1 MRKSSIYM
9 LVAAIVLGLVAV
21 FLARSFLNRADQP
34 VAQSQSVQTVN
45 VVVAADA
52 IEFGE
57 EITAE
62 KLKVAPFPAATLPSG
77 TYSRVTDLTDGDRPR
92 VALRPLTANELL
104 TATSVSGEG
113 GRLSTS
119 PLFGESMRAVAEALT
134 GFGLLIDEPAVA
146 ARAHQGLGISRLRR
160 DQIDEA
166 KVSLDTALALDPG
179 LLRAQRARAAVADR
193 ERDWKRADAAY
204 AAALALAPGDAETLS
219 NRGWSRM
226 LRGEHAAAEA
236 DLMAALS
243 ADPALEVAAGNLRL
257 ARAMQGKYQQ
267 AFEGSTRETLAADLN
282 TVGFAAMSRG
292 DLDIAEAYFRRAM
305 MINPVYD
312 RTAAANLSW
321 VEAERARLATAGAPK
336 K

>member
-1 MRKSSIYM
+1 MISARR
-9 LVAAIVLGLVAV
+9 AALPVLLAAFLTSPALWAGQDAGTPITPLALIDGAIADGRLEAAEEIIRRAPLEARDPELRLRQAEIA
-21 FLARSFLNRADQP
+21 LAR
-34 VAQSQSVQTVN
+34 
-45 VVVAADA
+45 
-52 IEFGE
+52 
-57 EITAE
+57 
-62 KLKVAPFPAATLPSG
+62 
-77 TYSRVTDLTDGDRPR
+77 
-92 VALRPLTANELL
+92 
-104 TATSVSGEG
+104 
-113 GRLSTS
+113 GR
-119 PLFGESMRAVAEALT
+119 MAEALT

-146 ARAHQGLGISRLRR
+146 ARAQQGLGIAWLRR

-166 KVSLDTALALDPG
+166 KEALDTALKLDAG

-236 DLMAALS
+236 DLMAALA
-243 ADPALEVAAGNLRL
+243 ADPELDVAAGNLRL

-312 RTAAANLSW
+312 RTAAANLAW
-321 VEAERARLATAGAPK
+321 VEAERARLAEAGAPK

>member
-1 MRKSSIYM
+1 MSSARRVM
-9 LVAAIVLGLVAV
+9 LPMVLAAFLTSPALWAGQEDAGTPMTPLALIDGAIADGRLDAAEEIIRRAPLEVRDPELRLRQAEIA
-21 FLARSFLNRADQP
+21 LAR
-34 VAQSQSVQTVN
+34 
-45 VVVAADA
+45 
-52 IEFGE
+52 
-57 EITAE
+57 
-62 KLKVAPFPAATLPSG
+62 
-77 TYSRVTDLTDGDRPR
+77 
-92 VALRPLTANELL
+92 
-104 TATSVSGEG
+104 
-113 GRLSTS
+113 GR
-119 PLFGESMRAVAEALT
+119 MAEALT

-166 KVSLDTALALDPG
+166 KEALDTALALDPG